1 MGTNDFLKDL
11 LEGENH
17 ETELVP
23 GLTAEEMS
31 AVFFDAD
38 ALKEAPYKLYQ
49 LNGEGHRYYYRFE
62 NGEPVFYPS
71 VTTLLRQTMPTSPF
85 LIQWM
90 MQNGEQADF
99 KRDLA
104 ASYGTLMHREIERL
118 LIARAYDLDAVTD
131 VVREW
136 LEQENIADKYLSE
149 WSGKLRK
156 DILAF
161 AQFAQEWKVRPLAI
175 EISLCSSLGYAGCID
190 LPCILTDKKGN
201 EFRAIVDFKSGR
213 NGFWEEHELQLELYR
228 LAWNETYPELPV
240 ERIFNWSPKDWR
252 KSPTYNFKEQTDSA
266 NIAKVPAL
274 LELAK
279 IEDEKRENNVT
290 FCEGVINL
298 DGDLA
303 GNYKTLSLAEL
314 ITARTEEKADDTP
327 ATNDGQET
335 GELFADEAA
344 EPVKKTRKRTP
355 KAQEVK

>member
-1 MGTNDFLKDL
+1 MENNKFLKAL
-11 LEGENH
+11 LEGEKN

-31 AVFFDAD
+31 AVYFDAN

-62 NGEPVFYPS
+62 GNEPVFYPS

-85 LIQWM
+85 LIQWIA
-90 MQNGEQADF
+90 QNGDNADF

-131 VVREW
+131 IVREW
-136 LEQENIADKYLSE
+136 LERENIADKYLSE

-161 AQFAQEWKVRPLAI
+161 AQFVKDWKVRPLAV
-175 EISLCSSLGYAGCID
+175 EVSLCSSLGYAGCID
-190 LPCILTDKKGN
+190 LPCVLTDKKGN

-213 NGFWEEHELQLELYR
+213 KGFWEEHELQLELYR
-228 LAWNETYPELPV
+228 LMWNETYEDLQID
-240 ERIFNWSPKDWR
+240 RIFNWSPKDWR
-252 KSPTYNFKEQTDSA
+252 TSPTYNFKEQTDSK

-274 LELAK
+274 LELAR
-279 IEDEKRENNVT
+279 IEDDKRENNVT
-290 FCEGVINL
+290 FCEGVIDL
-298 DGDLA
+298 DGDLS
-303 GNYKTLSLAEL
+303 GNFKTLSLAEL
-314 ITARTEEKADDTP
+314 IKARTEGKVE
-327 ATNDGQET
+327 E
-335 GELFADEAA
+335 
-344 EPVKKTRKRTP
+344 TP
-355 KAQEVK
+355 KEAE

>member
-1 MGTNDFLKDL
+1 MENNKFLKAL
-11 LEGENH
+11 LEGEKN

-31 AVFFDAD
+31 AVYFDAN

-62 NGEPVFYPS
+62 GNEPVFYPS

-85 LIQWM
+85 LIQWIA
-90 MQNGEQADF
+90 QNGDNADF

-131 VVREW
+131 IVREW
-136 LEQENIADKYLSE
+136 LERDNIADKYLSE

-161 AQFAQEWKVRPLAI
+161 AQFVKDWKVRPLAV
-175 EISLCSSLGYAGCID
+175 EVSLCSSLGYAGCID
-190 LPCILTDKKGN
+190 LPCVLTDKKGN

-213 NGFWEEHELQLELYR
+213 KGFWEEHELQLELYR
-228 LAWNETYPELPV
+228 LMWNEAYEDLQID
-240 ERIFNWSPKDWR
+240 RIFNWSPKDWR
-252 KSPTYNFKEQTDSA
+252 TSPTYNFKEQTDSK

-274 LELAK
+274 LELAR
-279 IEDEKRENNVT
+279 IEDDKRENNVT
-290 FCEGVINL
+290 FCEGVIDL
-298 DGDLA
+298 DGDLS
-303 GNYKTLSLAEL
+303 GNFKTLSLAEL
-314 ITARTEEKADDTP
+314 IKARTEGKVE
-327 ATNDGQET
+327 E
-335 GELFADEAA
+335 
-344 EPVKKTRKRTP
+344 TP
-355 KAQEVK
+355 KEAE

>member
-1 MGTNDFLKDL
+1 MDNNKFLKAL
-11 LEGENH
+11 LEGEKN

-31 AVFFDAD
+31 AVYFDAN

-62 NGEPVFYPS
+62 GNEPVFYPS

-85 LIQWM
+85 LIQWIA
-90 MQNGEQADF
+90 QNGDNADF

-131 VVREW
+131 IVREW
-136 LEQENIADKYLSE
+136 LERENIADKYLSE

-161 AQFAQEWKVRPLAI
+161 AQFVKDWKVRPLAV

-190 LPCILTDKKGN
+190 LPCVLTDKKGN

-213 NGFWEEHELQLELYR
+213 KGFWEEHELQLELYR
-228 LAWNETYPELPV
+228 LMWNEAYEDLQID
-240 ERIFNWSPKDWR
+240 RIFNWSPKDWR
-252 KSPTYNFKEQTDSA
+252 TSPTYNFKEQTDSK

-274 LELAK
+274 LELAR
-279 IEDEKRENNVT
+279 IEDDKRENNVT
-290 FCEGVINL
+290 FCEGVIDL
-298 DGDLA
+298 DGDLS
-303 GNYKTLSLAEL
+303 GNFKTLSLAEL
-314 ITARTEEKADDTP
+314 IKARTEGKVE
-327 ATNDGQET
+327 E
-335 GELFADEAA
+335 
-344 EPVKKTRKRTP
+344 TP
-355 KAQEVK
+355 KEAE

>member
-1 MGTNDFLKDL
+1 MENNEFLKAL
-11 LEGENH
+11 LEGEKN

-31 AVFFDAD
+31 AVYFDAD

-62 NGEPVFYPS
+62 GNEPVFYPS

-85 LIQWM
+85 LIQWIA
-90 MQNGEQADF
+90 QNGDNADF

-131 VVREW
+131 IVREW

-161 AQFAQEWKVRPLAI
+161 AQFVKDWKVRPLAV
-175 EISLCSSLGYAGCID
+175 EVSLCSSLGYAGCID
-190 LPCILTDKKGN
+190 LPCVLTDKKGN

-213 NGFWEEHELQLELYR
+213 KGFWEEHELQLELYR
-228 LAWNETYPELPV
+228 LMWNEAYEDLQID
-240 ERIFNWSPKDWR
+240 RIFNWSPKDWR
-252 KSPTYNFKEQTDSA
+252 TSPTYNFKEQTDSK

-274 LELAK
+274 LELAR
-279 IEDEKRENNVT
+279 IEDDKRENNVT
-290 FCEGVINL
+290 FCEGVIDL
-298 DGDLA
+298 DGDLS
-303 GNYKTLSLAEL
+303 GNFKTLSLAEL
-314 ITARTEEKADDTP
+314 IKARTEGKVE
-327 ATNDGQET
+327 E
-335 GELFADEAA
+335 
-344 EPVKKTRKRTP
+344 TP
-355 KAQEVK
+355 KEAE

>member
-1 MGTNDFLKDL
+1 MENNKFLKAL
-11 LEGENH
+11 LEGEKN

-31 AVFFDAD
+31 AVYFDAN

-62 NGEPVFYPS
+62 GNEPVFYPS

-90 MQNGEQADF
+90 MQNGDAADF

-131 VVREW
+131 IVREW
-136 LEQENIADKYLSE
+136 LERENIADKYLSE

-161 AQFAQEWKVRPLAI
+161 AQFVKDWKVRPLAV

-190 LPCILTDKKGN
+190 LPCVLTDKKGN

-213 NGFWEEHELQLELYR
+213 KGFWEEHELQLELYR
-228 LAWNETYPELPV
+228 LMWNEAYEDLQID
-240 ERIFNWSPKDWR
+240 RIFNWSPKDWR
-252 KSPTYNFKEQTDSA
+252 TSPTYNFKEQTDSK

-274 LELAK
+274 LELAR
-279 IEDEKRENNVT
+279 IEDDKRENNVT
-290 FCEGVINL
+290 FCEGVIDL
-298 DGDLA
+298 DGDLS
-303 GNYKTLSLAEL
+303 GNFKTLSLAEL
-314 ITARTEEKADDTP
+314 IKARTEGKVE
-327 ATNDGQET
+327 E
-335 GELFADEAA
+335 
-344 EPVKKTRKRTP
+344 TP
-355 KAQEVK
+355 KEAE

>member
-1 MGTNDFLKDL
+1 MENNKFLKAL
-11 LEGENH
+11 LEGEKN

-31 AVFFDAD
+31 AVYFDAN

-62 NGEPVFYPS
+62 GNEPVFYPS

-85 LIQWM
+85 LIQWIA
-90 MQNGEQADF
+90 QNGDNADF

-131 VVREW
+131 IVREW
-136 LEQENIADKYLSE
+136 LERENIADKYLSE

-161 AQFAQEWKVRPLAI
+161 AQFVKDWKVRPLAV

-190 LPCILTDKKGN
+190 LPCVLTDKKGN

-213 NGFWEEHELQLELYR
+213 KGFWEEHELQLELYR
-228 LAWNETYPELPV
+228 LMWNEAYEDLQID
-240 ERIFNWSPKDWR
+240 RIFNWSPKDWR
-252 KSPTYNFKEQTDSA
+252 TSPTYNFKEQTDSK

-274 LELAK
+274 LELAR
-279 IEDEKRENNVT
+279 IEDDKRENNVT
-290 FCEGVINL
+290 FCEGVIDL
-298 DGDLA
+298 DGDLS
-303 GNYKTLSLAEL
+303 GNFKTLSLAEL
-314 ITARTEEKADDTP
+314 IKARTEGKVE
-327 ATNDGQET
+327 E
-335 GELFADEAA
+335 
-344 EPVKKTRKRTP
+344 TP
-355 KAQEVK
+355 KEAE

>member
-1 MGTNDFLKDL
+1 MENNKFLKAL
-11 LEGENH
+11 LEGEKN

-31 AVFFDAD
+31 AVYFDAN

-62 NGEPVFYPS
+62 GNEPVFYPS

-90 MQNGEQADF
+90 MQNGDAADF

-131 VVREW
+131 IVREW
-136 LEQENIADKYLSE
+136 LERENIADKYLSE

-161 AQFAQEWKVRPLAI
+161 AQFVKDWKVRPLAV
-175 EISLCSSLGYAGCID
+175 EVSLCSSLGYAGCID
-190 LPCILTDKKGN
+190 LPCVLTDKKGN

-213 NGFWEEHELQLELYR
+213 KGFWEEHELQLELYR
-228 LAWNETYPELPV
+228 LMWNEAYEDLQID
-240 ERIFNWSPKDWR
+240 RIFNWSPKDWR
-252 KSPTYNFKEQTDSA
+252 TSPTYNFKEQTDSK

-274 LELAK
+274 LELAR
-279 IEDEKRENNVT
+279 IEDDKRENNVT
-290 FCEGVINL
+290 FCEGVIDL
-298 DGDLA
+298 DGDLS
-303 GNYKTLSLAEL
+303 GNFKTLSLAEL
-314 ITARTEEKADDTP
+314 IKARTEGKVE
-327 ATNDGQET
+327 E
-335 GELFADEAA
+335 
-344 EPVKKTRKRTP
+344 TP
-355 KAQEVK
+355 KEAE